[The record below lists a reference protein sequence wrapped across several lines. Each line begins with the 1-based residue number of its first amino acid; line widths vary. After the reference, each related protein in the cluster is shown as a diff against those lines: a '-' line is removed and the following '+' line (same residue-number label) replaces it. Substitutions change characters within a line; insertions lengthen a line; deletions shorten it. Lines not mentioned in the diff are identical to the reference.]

1 MKNMEAVTFNKMTQ
15 EKKTLIKIMRKNGIS
30 RSRIRRK
37 WCLENSES
45 I

>member
-1 MKNMEAVTFNKMTQ
+1 MEAVTFNKKTQ
-15 EKKTLIKIMRKNGIS
+15 EKKKTLIKRMKKNGIS
-30 RSRIRRK
+30 RLKIRRK